1 MKFEANGE
9 YYSSFIQVQ
18 MALMTVYYKMPYKHH
33 ALSIQ
38 GVITKGALVHDS
50 FSHRENLCLILYA
63 LESNTSNKKQL
74 RSLDSYFRK
83 LHCGSPNW
91 EVQQIKPSVRNRAE
105 KELET
110 LNDYLDKLNNDDSD
124 VNLEDYVSSIFDDQM
139 TQWNQLPLDVSSGSQ
154 TNDEKEL
161 KNFRMLRSMDGQRHS
176 KNLPQA
182 LDQYDEISDLYL
194 IGILASI
201 NIAVFLF
208 QIASPVK
215 NAEFEL
221 LSLPLLYGAKINDL
235 IMVGEW
241 WRLLTPMFLVQ
252 D

>member
-1 MKFEANGE
+1 
-9 YYSSFIQVQ
+9 
-18 MALMTVYYKMPYKHH
+18 MPYKHH

-110 LNDYLDKLNNDDSD
+110 LNDYLDKLNNDGNLFYSSCLHCREFNLLVICDIIMGSQFLNVDSD

-194 IGILASI
+194 
-201 NIAVFLF
+201 
-208 QIASPVK
+208 
-215 NAEFEL
+215 
-221 LSLPLLYGAKINDL
+221 
-235 IMVGEW
+235 M
-241 WRLLTPMFLVQ
+241 
-252 D
+252 